1 MTLVLLVVGNTD
13 RNKHAQEASV
23 IVFLPK
29 MAPLRPL
36 PAKNALPSKSSLR
49 KKEGSTA
56 TSNSSESLFATTK
69 KDKRRIKHA
78 QLISKV
84 TKSKDTKQRRRRP
97 SKKLVTTL
105 DSLAD
110 ALPDDLEDLNQST
123 DPAGSNAADQVN
135 VIRRKSLKSKPG
147 AMKRRQK
154 LDNDER
160 DRFGKNLAQM
170 AALQPGAQAISSA
183 DKMKALRGFISQ
195 TLEKRSEVVGAGG

>member
-1 MTLVLLVVGNTD
+1 
-13 RNKHAQEASV
+13 
-23 IVFLPK
+23 

-110 ALPDDLEDLNQST
+110 ALPDDLEDSNQST
-123 DPAGSNAADQVN
+123 DPAGTTAADQVN

-170 AALQPGAQAISSA
+170 AAPQPGAQAISSA